1 VKRTL
6 IAIAVTVLAGCA
18 TGTKEAATT
27 APPVD
32 PDVAQARGIVK
43 NFATALQGE
52 LQAGLQAG
60 GPPNAISVCKD
71 KAPAIAK
78 SEQQKSGWTDVGRT
92 SLKLRNPANKPDA
105 WELAVLNK
113 FEQRK
118 AAGEDP
124 MKIEHSEIVEAGGK
138 KTFRYMKAI
147 PTQEVC
153 LACHGEKIDKATAAK
168 LAKLYPKDK
177 ARGFKVGDLRG
188 AFTLSKDL

>member
-1 VKRTL
+1 MKKTL
-6 IAIAVTVLAGCA
+6 VAVAVALLTGCA
-18 TGTKEAATT
+18 SEPKEPA

-32 PDVAQARGIVK
+32 PNVAQARGITK
-43 NFATALQGE
+43 NFADSLRSELTAGM
-52 LQAGLQAG
+52 QAG
-60 GPPNAISVCKD
+60 GPTNAIAVCKD

-78 SEQQKSGWTDVGRT
+78 AEKDKSGWQKVGRT
-92 SLKLRNPANKPDA
+92 SLKLRNPSNAPDD
-105 WELAVLNK
+105 WELAVLKK
-113 FEQRK
+113 FDQRK

-124 MKIEHSEIVEAGGK
+124 AKIEYSEVVAAGGK

-188 AFTLSKDL
+188 AFTMTKDL

>member
-1 VKRTL
+1 MQKTL
-6 IAIAVTVLAGCA
+6 VAIAVALLMGCA
-18 TGTKEAATT
+18 SEPKETA

-32 PDVAQARGIVK
+32 PNVAQARGITK
-43 NFATALQGE
+43 NFADSLRAE
-52 LQAGLQAG
+52 LTAGLQAG
-60 GPPNAISVCKD
+60 GPTNAIAVCKD

-78 SEQQKSGWTDVGRT
+78 AEQQKAGWQKVGRT
-92 SLKLRNPANKPDA
+92 SHKLRNPSNKPDD
-105 WELAVLNK
+105 WELAVLKK
-113 FEQRK
+113 FDERR

-124 MKIEHSEIVEAGGK
+124 AKIEYSEVVAAGGK

-153 LACHGEKIDKATAAK
+153 LACHGENIDKATAAK

-188 AFTLSKDL
+188 AFTMSKDL

>member
-1 VKRTL
+1 MKKTL
-6 IAIAVTVLAGCA
+6 VAVAVALLVGCA
-18 TGTKEAATT
+18 SEPKEPA

-32 PDVAQARGIVK
+32 PNVAQARGIVK

-52 LQAGLQAG
+52 LQAGLKAG
-60 GPPNAISVCKD
+60 GPPNAIAVCKD

-78 SEQQKSGWTDVGRT
+78 AEQQKAGWQKIGRT
-92 SLKLRNPANKPDA
+92 SLKLRNPANEPDD
-105 WELAVLNK
+105 WELAVLKK
-113 FEQRK
+113 FDERK
-118 AAGEDP
+118 VAGEDP
-124 MKIEHSEIVEAGGK
+124 TKIEYSEVVAAGGK

-153 LACHGEKIDKATAAK
+153 LSCHGEKIDKATAAK

-188 AFTLSKDL
+188 AFTMSKDL

>member
-1 VKRTL
+1 MKKTL
-6 IAIAVTVLAGCA
+6 VAVAVALVMGCA
-18 TGTKEAATT
+18 SEPKAPAAP
-27 APPVD
+27 AVD
-32 PDVAQARGIVK
+32 PNVAQARGIVK

-60 GPPNAISVCKD
+60 GPTNAITVCKD
-71 KAPAIAK
+71 KAPAIAR

-124 MKIEHSEIVEAGGK
+124 TKIEYSEIVEAGGK

-168 LAKLYPKDK
+168 LAKLYPQDK

>member
-1 VKRTL
+1 MKKTL
-6 IAIAVTVLAGCA
+6 VAVAVALLMGCA
-18 TGTKEAATT
+18 SEPKEPA

-32 PDVAQARGIVK
+32 PNVAEARGIVK

-52 LQAGLQAG
+52 LRAGLQAG
-60 GPPNAISVCKD
+60 GPANAIAVCKD

-124 MKIEHSEIVEAGGK
+124 TKIEYSEIAEAGGK

-153 LACHGEKIDKATAAK
+153 LACHGENIDKATAAK

>member
-1 VKRTL
+1 MKKTL
-6 IAIAVTVLAGCA
+6 VAVAVALLMGCA
-18 TGTKEAATT
+18 SEPKEPA

-32 PDVAQARGIVK
+32 PNVAEARGIVK

-52 LQAGLQAG
+52 LRAGLQAG
-60 GPPNAISVCKD
+60 GPANAIAVCKD

-92 SLKLRNPANKPDA
+92 SLRLRNPANKPDA

-124 MKIEHSEIVEAGGK
+124 TKIEYSEIAEAGGK

-153 LACHGEKIDKATAAK
+153 LACHGENIDKATAAK